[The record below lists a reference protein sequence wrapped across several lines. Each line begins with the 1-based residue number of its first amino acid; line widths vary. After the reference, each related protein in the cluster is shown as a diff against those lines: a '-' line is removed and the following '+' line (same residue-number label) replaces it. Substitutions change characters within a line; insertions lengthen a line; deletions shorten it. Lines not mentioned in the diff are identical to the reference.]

1 MFASNFLRNSFKLV
15 HQYPIS
21 RHQLQH
27 SKVYSRVPQTLN
39 RIKTMELKRQLSNST
54 PCRFFSS
61 SSASSKVGFIGWY
74 LEMLNSRPILTKTIT
89 CTLILIAADLSS
101 QTIAGSLSEQYDLI
115 RTLRV
120 AGYGVL
126 ILGPSLHFWYNAL
139 SAFFPK
145 RDVITTFKKIALGQ
159 IVYGPTMNAIFFS
172 MNAAAQGESNSE
184 IAARLKR
191 DLVPTAINGLMYWP
205 ICDFITFKFVPVHLQ
220 PLVVNTFSYVWNVYL
235 TYMASQQKVAS
246 A

>member
-1 MFASNFLRNSFKLV
+1 MEFKSIAPIYNLPNFTPESRQLSYSPFSLLFGQVIGSISLSYLSLSFFVYKANIRTSQKNFLSLFHVQIKIGRGFPFCPKKTEMFASNFLRNSFKLV

-61 SSASSKVGFIGWY
+61 SSASSNVGFIGWY

-101 QTIAGSLSEQYDLI
+101 QV
-115 RTLRV
+115 RTLREANPEFKLYSSAFQV
-120 AGYGVL
+120 LNIEL
-126 ILGPSLHFWYNAL
+126 ILF
-139 SAFFPK
+139 
-145 RDVITTFKKIALGQ
+145 
-159 IVYGPTMNAIFFS
+159 
-172 MNAAAQGESNSE
+172 
-184 IAARLKR
+184 LK
-191 DLVPTAINGLMYWP
+191 L
-205 ICDFITFKFVPVHLQ
+205 
-220 PLVVNTFSYVWNVYL
+220 
-235 TYMASQQKVAS
+235 
-246 A
+246 